1 MPMKRFYIGMVLYGL
16 GMSISPGV
24 LTAQA
29 TGFTFDAGA
38 GFTTPVQHLDSRT
51 NYGYNIM
58 GRAGYN
64 FTPRFGLLGEFSYN
78 ELGLSPRFLATA
90 GTPGGDI
97 HTYSATL
104 QPMVHF
110 KTGGR
115 WGFYVTG
122 GGGYY
127 RRTFELTAP
136 SVAQATIFDPFFGF
150 FYPVVVP
157 VTQVVASRSQN
168 KGGLNIGAGTEIRL
182 SSGSRWR
189 LFGEARYQYIYTSP
203 RGTSFLPV
211 TFGIRW

>member
-1 MPMKRFYIGMVLYGL
+1 MKRIYMLTMLCGL
-16 GMSISPGV
+16 GITISPMV
-24 LTAQA
+24 LTAQG

-38 GFTTPVQHLDSRT
+38 GFTAPVQHLDSRT
-51 NYGYNIM
+51 NFGYNIM

-64 FTPRFGLLGEFSYN
+64 FTPRFGLLGEFSYD
-78 ELGLSPRFLATA
+78 ELGLTPSYLATA

-97 HTYSATL
+97 HTYSVTL
-104 QPMVHF
+104 QPMVHL

-115 WGFYVTG
+115 WGFYLTG

-136 SVAQATIFDPFFGF
+136 SLGQATIFDPFFGF

-157 VTQVVASRSQN
+157 VTQVLSSRSQN
-168 KGGLNIGAGTEIRL
+168 KGGLNAGGGIEIRL
-182 SSGSRWR
+182 SQGSRWR
-189 LFGEARYQYIYTSP
+189 LFAEARYEYIYTSP
-203 RGTSFLPV
+203 LFTSFIPV